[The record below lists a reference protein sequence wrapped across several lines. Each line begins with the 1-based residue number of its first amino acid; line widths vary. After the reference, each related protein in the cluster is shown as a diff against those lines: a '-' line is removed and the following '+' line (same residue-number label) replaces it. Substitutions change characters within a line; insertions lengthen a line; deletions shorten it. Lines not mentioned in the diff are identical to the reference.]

1 MGFGIGIWLHTI
13 VAASSTVY
21 VLVRLL
27 LLCLRQ
33 GLKSSGQVT
42 QKEILKYN
50 GESQGPQTHVRK
62 IGTQEKGQEP
72 TSPPHSPTQMILL
85 TCIRAEHASGP
96 GIRGAGG
103 GDQGLEE
110 PQALRWPGGQGTER
124 GNPEDPGCRGP
135 AAVPFQKGELS
146 EMVPSALYQP
156 SECIHAH
163 THSKSHAQGLSGPR
177 PLMAH
182 TNVQLCQEDFWEM

>member
-1 MGFGIGIWLHTI
+1 MTSHNCGSQFNSLRTCKA
-13 VAASSTVY
+13 AASLPEAGPEIIRAGDPEGNS
-21 VLVRLL
+21 
-27 LLCLRQ
+27 
-33 GLKSSGQVT
+33 QVQWGEPGPT
-42 QKEILKYN
+42 DTCKEDWK
-50 GESQGPQTHVRK
+50 
-62 IGTQEKGQEP
+62 EKGQEP